1 MPNGRA
7 KNWIRLCMV
16 MEGFRLRHG
25 HWPTRVRLPSACLAN
40 LREDLFTPQEFAQL
54 SAKIA
59 LVAEEV
65 PMTAEDEAGAR
76 YTTGEEVPPVAAWL
90 GVEPRPGPAEDE
102 GYDV

>member
-7 KNWIRLCMV
+7 KNWVRLCMV
-16 MEGFRLRHG
+16 IEGFRLRHG

-40 LREDLFTPQEFAQL
+40 LREDLLTPQEFAQL

-59 LVAEEV
+59 LVPEEV
-65 PMTAEDEAGAR
+65 SMTAEDDAGAR

-90 GVEPRPGPAEDE
+90 GVEPRTDRAEEE